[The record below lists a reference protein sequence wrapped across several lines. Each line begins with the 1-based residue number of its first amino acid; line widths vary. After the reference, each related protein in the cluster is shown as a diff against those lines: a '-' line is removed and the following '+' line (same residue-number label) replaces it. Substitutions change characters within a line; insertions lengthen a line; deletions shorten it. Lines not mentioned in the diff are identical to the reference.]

1 MEKKKIVITLSRV
14 FPTTHSRKGQPTGF
28 KEKLASGCKLHTI
41 RGNFDQW
48 NAIAEKMQRGGYCL
62 SIRQWSGRPYNSPQ
76 VEIASLDQPI
86 GIQRI
91 ELHYHSENDTITAR
105 IDAREWIDA
114 DCYEIAKNDGLN
126 TTDFKEWFFG
136 RHPKGDK
143 VFTASSSISRIF
155 GIDMRH
161 QESIIQQ
168 TCVRWFRMKYP
179 QLALLLFAVPNGGA
193 RLRSEAA
200 IMKAEGTMKG
210 VADLLLLFPAK
221 RFHGLCIEM
230 KTPTG
235 RQQPSQ
241 KAWQERAEWAGYKYV
256 ICRSFDEFMA
266 EIDAYLK

>member
-1 MEKKKIVITLSRV
+1 METTYNKDIAHCSGYCCLLSDQCRRYHLFRAWERRKLPPAPFIMTCFDMDTETCPNFLHYGTNDTRKMGKKKIVITLSRV

-76 VEIASLDQPI
+76 VEIAHLDQPI

-91 ELHYHSENDTITAR
+91 ELHYHSENDTITAC
-105 IDAREWIDA
+105 IDGREWIDA

-143 VFTASSSISRIF
+143 VFH
-155 GIDMRH
+155 GV
-161 QESIIQQ
+161 IIHF
-168 TCVRWFRMKYP
+168 TDFRY
-179 QLALLLFAVPNGGA
+179 
-193 RLRSEAA
+193 
-200 IMKAEGTMKG
+200 
-210 VADLLLLFPAK
+210 
-221 RFHGLCIEM
+221 
-230 KTPTG
+230 
-235 RQQPSQ
+235 
-241 KAWQERAEWAGYKYV
+241 
-256 ICRSFDEFMA
+256 
-266 EIDAYLK
+266 

>member
-62 SIRQWSGRPYNSPQ
+62 SIRQWAGRPYNSPQ
-76 VEIASLDQPI
+76 VEIAHLDQPI

-105 IDAREWIDA
+105 IDGREWIDA

-143 VFTASSSISRIF
+143 VFH
-155 GIDMRH
+155 GV
-161 QESIIQQ
+161 IIHF
-168 TCVRWFRMKYP
+168 TDFRY
-179 QLALLLFAVPNGGA
+179 
-193 RLRSEAA
+193 
-200 IMKAEGTMKG
+200 
-210 VADLLLLFPAK
+210 
-221 RFHGLCIEM
+221 
-230 KTPTG
+230 
-235 RQQPSQ
+235 
-241 KAWQERAEWAGYKYV
+241 
-256 ICRSFDEFMA
+256 
-266 EIDAYLK
+266 

>member
-76 VEIASLDQPI
+76 VEIARLDQPI

-105 IDAREWIDA
+105 IDGREWIDA

-136 RHPKGDK
+136 RHPKEDK
-143 VFTASSSISRIF
+143 VFH
-155 GIDMRH
+155 GV
-161 QESIIQQ
+161 IIHF
-168 TCVRWFRMKYP
+168 TDFRY
-179 QLALLLFAVPNGGA
+179 
-193 RLRSEAA
+193 
-200 IMKAEGTMKG
+200 
-210 VADLLLLFPAK
+210 
-221 RFHGLCIEM
+221 
-230 KTPTG
+230 
-235 RQQPSQ
+235 
-241 KAWQERAEWAGYKYV
+241 
-256 ICRSFDEFMA
+256 
-266 EIDAYLK
+266 

>member
-76 VEIASLDQPI
+76 VEIAHLD
-86 GIQRI
+86 G
-91 ELHYHSENDTITAR
+91 
-105 IDAREWIDA
+105 REWIDA

-143 VFTASSSISRIF
+143 VFH
-155 GIDMRH
+155 GV
-161 QESIIQQ
+161 IIHF
-168 TCVRWFRMKYP
+168 TDFRY
-179 QLALLLFAVPNGGA
+179 
-193 RLRSEAA
+193 
-200 IMKAEGTMKG
+200 
-210 VADLLLLFPAK
+210 
-221 RFHGLCIEM
+221 
-230 KTPTG
+230 
-235 RQQPSQ
+235 
-241 KAWQERAEWAGYKYV
+241 
-256 ICRSFDEFMA
+256 
-266 EIDAYLK
+266 

>member
-1 MEKKKIVITLSRV
+1 
-14 FPTTHSRKGQPTGF
+14 
-28 KEKLASGCKLHTI
+28 
-41 RGNFDQW
+41 
-48 NAIAEKMQRGGYCL
+48 MQY
-62 SIRQWSGRPYNSPQ
+62 
-76 VEIASLDQPI
+76 
-86 GIQRI
+86 
-91 ELHYHSENDTITAR
+91 T
-105 IDAREWIDA
+105 
-114 DCYEIAKNDGLN
+114 
-126 TTDFKEWFFG
+126 
-136 RHPKGDK
+136 
-143 VFTASSSISRIF
+143 
-155 GIDMRH
+155 
-161 QESIIQQ
+161 
-168 TCVRWFRMKYP
+168 

-221 RFHGLCIEM
+221 KYHGLCVEM

>member
-1 MEKKKIVITLSRV
+1 
-14 FPTTHSRKGQPTGF
+14 
-28 KEKLASGCKLHTI
+28 
-41 RGNFDQW
+41 
-48 NAIAEKMQRGGYCL
+48 
-62 SIRQWSGRPYNSPQ
+62 
-76 VEIASLDQPI
+76 
-86 GIQRI
+86 
-91 ELHYHSENDTITAR
+91 
-105 IDAREWIDA
+105 
-114 DCYEIAKNDGLN
+114 
-126 TTDFKEWFFG
+126 
-136 RHPKGDK
+136 
-143 VFTASSSISRIF
+143 
-155 GIDMRH
+155 MRH

-266 EIDAYLK
+266 EIDADLK